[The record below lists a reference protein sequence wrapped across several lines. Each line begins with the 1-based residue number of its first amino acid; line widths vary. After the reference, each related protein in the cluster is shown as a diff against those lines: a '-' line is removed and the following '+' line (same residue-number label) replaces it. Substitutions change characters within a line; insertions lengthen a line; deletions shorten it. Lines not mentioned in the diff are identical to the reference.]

1 MSEGN
6 QHIVSFVKE
15 VTKGETPANPR
26 FQLLPDNRTT
36 INLTK
41 ETLATERL
49 SGNRFP
55 SKSRTGARQVSGEI
69 PADLSYGTYDSFIES
84 ALQGLF
90 VEDVAGV
97 DSVSIDIDDAGA
109 VSFDEGDTYATAN
122 GVITFETVNAIEQK
136 LVAVYNPTV
145 GDSIN
150 YVFEGLDTL
159 TIDSEEFVIASFTNI
174 AKSAVAKAGNTRSTF
189 SIVREF
195 SDLESAEKFLLYTGC
210 EVGTWAITAE
220 ANKIAKS
227 TFTFMG
233 LSMLDPSASAPVG
246 ATFKPSI
253 DNEPFD
259 TFNGEMKVDGNA
271 TCIVTSYN
279 LTINNNLS
287 TQFSVGC
294 ESARG
299 TRAGQS
305 VIEGSIT
312 VFFETIDLY
321 QKFIDEAQLALEL
334 TLEDNLGNQM
344 VISLPNLKIT
354 SGTNIDVSG
363 DAEITLPI
371 SFTAHED
378 IDLASHISVKRI
390 ERTA

>member
-15 VTKGETPANPR
+15 VIKGTTPQNPR

-55 SKSRTGARQVSGEI
+55 SKPRTGARQVSGDI
-69 PADLSYGTYDSFIES
+69 PTDLSFETYDAFIES

-90 VEDVAGV
+90 VEGVAGN
-97 DSVSIDIDDAGA
+97 DFSNISVNDAPA
-109 VSFDEGDTYATAN
+109 SPIEEGDTYLTSN
-122 GVITFETVNAIEQK
+122 GVVTFETINAIEQK
-136 LVAVYNPTV
+136 VVAVFQPAV
-145 GDSIN
+145 GDSVN
-150 YVFEGLDTL
+150 YIFDGLETL
-159 TIDSEEFVIASFTNI
+159 TIDGETFEIGEFTNV
-174 AKSAVAKAGNTRSTF
+174 AKTAIAKAGNTRSSF
-189 SIVREF
+189 SILREF
-195 SDLESAEKFLLYTGC
+195 SDLGSAENKLLYTGC
-210 EVGTWAITAE
+210 EVGTWNLTAE
-220 ANKIAKS
+220 ANNIAKS

-233 LSMLDPSASAPVG
+233 LSMVDPSATAPAG
-246 ATFKPSI
+246 SSFRPAI

-259 TFNGEMKVDGNA
+259 TFNGEMKIDGVA

-287 TQFSVGC
+287 TQFGVGC

-305 VIEGSIT
+305 VVEGSIT

-321 QKFIDEAQLALEL
+321 QKFIDEGKLNLEL
-334 TLEDNLGNQM
+334 TLQDNLGNQM
-344 VISLPNLKIT
+344 VIKLPNLKIT
-354 SGTNIDVSG
+354 SGTNLEVSG

-378 IDLASHISVKRI
+378 AALGSHISVTRI
-390 ERTA
+390 ERTE

>member
-6 QHIVSFVKE
+6 QHIISFIKE
-15 VTKGETPANPR
+15 VTPGTTPANPR
-26 FQLLPDNRTT
+26 LQLLPDNRTT

-55 SKSRTGARQVSGEI
+55 SKSRTGAKQVSGEI
-69 PADLSYGTYDSFIES
+69 PADLSFGTYDAFIES

-90 VEDVAGV
+90 VEGVAGV
-97 DSVSIDIDDAGA
+97 DSVSISIDNAIA
-109 VSFDEGDTYATAN
+109 TSFNEGSTYATTG
-122 GVITFETVNAIEQK
+122 GVVTFETINAIEQK
-136 LVAVYNPTV
+136 LVAVFQPAV
-145 GDSIN
+145 GDSVN
-150 YVFEGLDTL
+150 YIFEGLETI
-159 TIDSEEFVIASFTNI
+159 TIDGETFETEGFTNI
-174 AKSAVAKAGNTRSTF
+174 AKTAIAKAGNTRSTF
-189 SIVREF
+189 SIMREF
-195 SDLESAEKFLLYTGC
+195 SDLESAANKLLYTGC
-210 EVGTWAITAE
+210 EVGTWNITAE

-227 TFTFMG
+227 TFTFLG
-233 LSMLDPSASAPVG
+233 RSMDDPSATAPAG
-246 ATFKPSI
+246 SSFKPAI

-259 TFNGEMKVDGNA
+259 TFNGEMKIDGAA

-305 VIEGSIT
+305 VVEGSIT
-312 VFFETIDLY
+312 VFFETITLY
-321 QKFIDEAQLALEL
+321 QKFIDEGQLALEL
-334 TLEDNLGNQM
+334 TLQDNLGNQM
-344 VISLPNLKIT
+344 IINLPNLKIT
-354 SGTNIDVSG
+354 SGTNLDVSG

-378 IDLASHISVKRI
+378 VTFGSHVIVTRI